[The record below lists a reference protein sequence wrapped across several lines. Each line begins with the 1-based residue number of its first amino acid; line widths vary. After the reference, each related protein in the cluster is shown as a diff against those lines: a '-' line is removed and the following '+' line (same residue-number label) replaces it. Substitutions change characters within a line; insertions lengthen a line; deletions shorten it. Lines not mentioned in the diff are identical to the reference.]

1 MGRSARYNFG
11 SETLHGNF
19 IENVRDATDRVS
31 WDFSLN
37 RPGTYRLAAEYA
49 VQTSQAGSTF
59 EVQIDRQPP
68 ITAATRA
75 TADWTGPLLNVRSNA
90 GTKGEASDNRWTFQ
104 TVDLGAVSIAATGSH
119 TLVIAPRA
127 VAKDYLFFL
136 KSVTL
141 TLER

>member
-1 MGRSARYNFG
+1 
-11 SETLHGNF
+11 
-19 IENVRDATDRVS
+19 
-31 WDFSLN
+31 
-37 RPGTYRLAAEYA
+37 